1 MNLQYPARR
10 LRPFLAGSIVLHLTV
25 LAVAPAALHD
35 FHGLPDI
42 SVSLIPSLLADQGRS
57 ENPSPTGRGAG
68 VREAPQRSQVTSS
81 DVPSNPPLSVTDTS
95 PDTIATFA
103 PTVQSEPAN
112 APEATAATTTAP
124 FTAEIRGH
132 IENELARFFHYP
144 PLARRE
150 GWEGTVQL
158 RFDVAAD
165 GAIRNIQVAASSG
178 YALLDR
184 AAQAALAKAS
194 HIPVWPAGETLTME
208 LPVYYRLADAR

>member
-1 MNLQYPARR
+1 M
-10 LRPFLAGSIVLHLTV
+10 
-25 LAVAPAALHD
+25 
-35 FHGLPDI
+35 
-42 SVSLIPSLLADQGRS
+42 
-57 ENPSPTGRGAG
+57 
-68 VREAPQRSQVTSS
+68 
-81 DVPSNPPLSVTDTS
+81 TDTS